1 MGRACARVSVDYFS
15 SPLSLSP
22 SFLLSPLSLIFEN
35 CLVLGTFCLDG
46 VGYGLDL
53 QRSRENSYPSS
64 LQKRRFG
71 LTPTI
76 FADGLNVGY
85 SIQRNNLQRIKTQRN
100 GRIGLAVALR
110 SCLRLPLRASPPH
123 SLSSLP
129 LGDNRRV
136 SDFSLDSPS
145 GIFPLLDICLDPKLR

>member
-15 SPLSLSP
+15 SPLSLSLP
-22 SFLLSPLSLIFEN
+22 PILLSPLSLIFEN

-71 LTPTI
+71 LSPTI
-76 FADGLNVGY
+76 FVRWIKRRIRYSVIIYSASKHNATDGLDWRWLFAPAYGC
-85 SIQRNNLQRIKTQRN
+85 RCARRRRTH
-100 GRIGLAVALR
+100 
-110 SCLRLPLRASPPH
+110 SPPF
-123 SLSSLP
+123 LSAITAEFPISRLI
-129 LGDNRRV
+129 RRLA
-136 SDFSLDSPS
+136 FSRFW
-145 GIFPLLDICLDPKLR
+145 IFV